1 MAHFSTD
8 EINKIVL
15 ENEKLKKE
23 NEKLKKENE
32 RLKIKNDTLKEIIT
46 GFKVKNKLDE
56 KKVKKKSIKPKVI
69 KQYQISEDYR
79 NFIVKNVT
87 NINKLTDPTTGFEFK
102 QTIFN
107 GDDIMYFN
115 REYMKENL
123 VVTTEEIKE
132 KYKLKHRFRIL
143 KEDSEFYNLFDSN
156 TKKPFQFGLDMGYI
170 FKKLK
175 ELNHIVEVIEDY

>member
-8 EINKIVL
+8 EINKLVL
-15 ENEKLKKE
+15 E

-46 GFKVKNKLDE
+46 GFRVKNKLDE

-69 KQYQISEDYR
+69 KPKVIKHYQISEDYR

-87 NINKLTDPTTGFEFK
+87 NINELTDPTTGFQFK
-102 QTIFN
+102 QIIFN

-115 REYMKENL
+115 REYMMENV

-132 KYKLKHRFRIL
+132 KYKLKHRFKIL

-156 TKKPFQFGLDMGYI
+156 TKKPFQFLDLGYI

>member
-1 MAHFSTD
+1 MAHFSKD

-15 ENEKLKKE
+15 E

-46 GFKVKNKLDE
+46 GFRVKKKLDE

-69 KQYQISEDYR
+69 KHYQLSEDYR
-79 NFIVKNVT
+79 DFIVRNVK
-87 NINKLTDPTTGFEFK
+87 NINKSFELLSGVEVK
-102 QTIFN
+102 INFN
-107 GDDIMYFN
+107 GDEIIDFI
-115 REYMKENL
+115 REYMMKNA
-123 VVTTEEIKE
+123 VVATEEIKE
-132 KYKLKHRFRIL
+132 KYKLKFDFKVL

-156 TKKPFQFGLDMGYI
+156 TKKPFLFGPDIGYI

-175 ELNHIVEVIEDY
+175 ELNHVVEVEVIEDY

>member
-1 MAHFSTD
+1 MSHFSTD
-8 EINKIVL
+8 EINKLVL
-15 ENEKLKKE
+15 K

-46 GFKVKNKLDE
+46 GFRVKKNLDE

-69 KQYQISEDYR
+69 KHYQLSEDYR

-87 NINKLTDPTTGFEFK
+87 NINKLTDPTTGFGFK

-107 GDDIMYFN
+107 GHDIMYFI
-115 REYMKENL
+115 REYMQKNL
-123 VVTTEEIKE
+123 VITTEEIKE
-132 KYKLKHRFRIL
+132 KYKLKHGFKIL

-156 TKKPFQFGLDMGYI
+156 TKKPFQFGPDMGYI

-175 ELNHIVEVIEDY
+175 ELNHVVEVIEDY